1 MIKPAALVLIL
12 AYDLQIASV
21 NDNKNKFVLDTNIV
35 KEQVSNKSTIE
46 YNYITTQDY
55 LKENIQRTLENMIRD
70 SLAE

>member
-1 MIKPAALVLIL
+1 MIKPTALVLIL
-12 AYDLQIASV
+12 AYDLEIASV

-35 KEQVSNKSTIE
+35 KEQTTNKSTME